1 MTSNVEQ
8 IFTFIDRESTFMENQ
23 ESATYLEGIV
33 FALELWLEGKRVPE
47 VTSPKKEE
55 IRKAIQLAILK
66 GMNKSTQPNHQ
77 MTPDALGLL
86 VSYLVNIMNKDKET
100 ITILDPALGTGNL
113 LYTVMNMLSQPA
125 SAYGVEIDEL
135 LIQLA
140 AQTGELLE
148 QDIQLFRQDGL
159 RPLFIDP
166 VDVVIS
172 DLPVGYYPDEDVS
185 KDYQLNTTEEMPYA
199 HHLFIEQSMRYVKEE
214 GYLYFLVP
222 AGLFESKQAGQ
233 LHKFIKEQGLIQAVL
248 QLPDSLFKTKGQE
261 KSLVILQKKSD
272 SLRAPKDVLL
282 AKVPNMTNRD
292 AMALF
297 LEKINT
303 WQKEKS
309 SR

>member
-23 ESATYLEGIV
+23 ASATYLEGVV
-33 FALELWLEGKRVPE
+33 FALELWLEGKRLPE
-47 VTSPKKEE
+47 ITSPKKEE

-66 GMNKSTQPNHQ
+66 GMTKSTQPNHQ

-113 LYTVMNMLSQPA
+113 LYTVMNMLSIPG

-172 DLPVGYYPDEDVS
+172 DLPVGYYPDEEVS
-185 KDYQLNTTEEMPYA
+185 KDYQLKATEEMSYA
-199 HHLFIEQSMRYVKEE
+199 HHLFIEQSMRYVKEG

-222 AGLFESKQAGQ
+222 ASIFESKQASQ
-233 LHKFIKEQGLIQAVL
+233 LHKFIKEQGWIEAVL

-261 KSLVILQKKSD
+261 KSLIILQKKSE

-282 AKVPNMTNRD
+282 AKVPSMSNRES
-292 AMALF
+292 MVLF

-309 SR
+309 FM